1 MGKKD
6 ELTERKLKLI
16 EELDKNIQGFYEY
29 FGPKPNESYGWA
41 VSIKLL
47 EEAKELLEKS
57 LNKRRFF

>member
-29 FGPKPNESYGWA
+29 FGLEPDESYGWA